1 MNNVM
6 ENTFMMNFPL
16 LVFEQKNIMKGYDIY
31 YKLLMMR
38 TFQIIKK
45 DYFKI
50 DNTFVTEWEINGTRN

>member
-1 MNNVM
+1 
-6 ENTFMMNFPL
+6 
-16 LVFEQKNIMKGYDIY
+16 MKGYDIY